1 MTRSISICGRATLS
15 QPEPPQFDEPW
26 QARRWLGRWHWCR
39 QAASRLPNGQQAWV
53 LRSSRPM
60 QQAIEMTGRPTT
72 IMCWTP
78 WSSWSLRNRWLRGM
92 FWLPGMR
99 NTSRAFGAQVRNV
112 TPPSTSVAPMG
123 VSRLTLSLWP
133 SISPPFPLRRF
144 LQVSESS
151 SGLMFST
158 GRQLNL
164 AMPIDY
170 LSWGKP
176 GYHMIPAWHRRSRR

>member
-1 MTRSISICGRATLS
+1 MALV
-15 QPEPPQFDEPW
+15 
-26 QARRWLGRWHWCR
+26 QAGCFSAAEW
-39 QAASRLPNGQQAWV
+39 AASLGSAIKQAHAAGDRDDGSTYYNHV
-53 LRSSRPM
+53 LDALE
-60 QQAIEMTGRPTT
+60 QLA
-72 IMCWTP
+72 
-78 WSSWSLRNRWLRGM
+78 LKNRWLRGM

-99 NTSRAFGAQVRNV
+99 NTSRAFGAQARNV
-112 TPPSTSVAPMG
+112 TPASTSVAPMG